1 MSAASFSIWR
11 LYSLHVVAPMVRR
24 LPRASAGFSKLAA
37 SPVSGTGVGTEQT
50 TSAYTLSAVDVTRG
64 YVSVEVSQ
72 AMLDASG
79 EGLKVVSATYRNGS
93 STQDVVVDGIT
104 KTGSVNADHS
114 WTVASFASN
123 ELPTSGVTTLTVD
136 ISDAAGNPAATVT
149 KSVTIDPFLGGSG
162 ADIFYFSQNIG
173 STQTVTNFTRS
184 QGDKIDLHTLLNGY
198 GCTSANASNFLSL
211 TQNAT
216 DAVLKIDLQG
226 LANFST
232 PEHTF
237 TMTGGWSNAGGL
249 NDTLNNLLL
258 DSVILI

>member
-1 MSAASFSIWR
+1 MQLSFSEDVKR
-11 LYSLHVVAPMVRR
+11 HMARHVA
-24 LPRASAGFSKLAA
+24 F
-37 SPVSGTGVGTEQT
+37 QNQ
-50 TSAYTLSAVDVTRG
+50 
-64 YVSVEVSQ
+64 SQ
-72 AMLDASG
+72 
-79 EGLKVVSATYRNGS
+79 K
-93 STQDVVVDGIT
+93 I
-104 KTGSVNADHS
+104 
-114 WTVASFASN
+114 
-123 ELPTSGVTTLTVD
+123 PTSGVTTLTVD

-232 PEHTF
+232 PGHTF